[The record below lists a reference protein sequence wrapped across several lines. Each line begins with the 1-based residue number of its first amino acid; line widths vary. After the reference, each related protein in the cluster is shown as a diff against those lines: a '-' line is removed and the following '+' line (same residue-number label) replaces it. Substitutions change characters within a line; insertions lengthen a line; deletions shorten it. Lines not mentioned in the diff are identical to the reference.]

1 VSGWELVFL
10 GVIAVSLVAMAIA
23 QMIVAQQVA
32 KVARQA
38 AETAQE
44 YRRELRP
51 IVEKL
56 HKITDD
62 ASRVTALA
70 LVQAERVD
78 QFMAT
83 TAQRI
88 DEAVTVVQ
96 DAVVQPIR
104 HGAALLAGLQAALS
118 LFGRGAPAAR
128 RHHDEEDAMFIG

>member
-104 HGAALLAGLQAALS
+104 HGAALLAGLQAAWS
-118 LFGRGAPAAR
+118 IFGRGAPAR

>member
-1 VSGWELVFL
+1 MTEWEVIFL
-10 GVIAVSLVAMAIA
+10 GVMALALVAMAAA
-23 QMIVAQQVA
+23 QMIMAREVA

-38 AETAQE
+38 AEATQE
-44 YRRELRP
+44 FRRELRP
-51 IVEKL
+51 LVDKL

-62 ASRVTALA
+62 ASKVTSLA

-88 DEAVTVVQ
+88 DEAVSVVQ

-104 HGAALLAGLQAALS
+104 HGAAVLAGVRAALAI
-118 LFGRGAPAAR
+118 FGRGASAGR
-128 RHHDEEDAMFIG
+128 RGHDEEDALFIG